1 MSNRIA
7 VEFVR
12 DILTKNPGANNFGAI
27 YDAMTR
33 AACTR
38 SFRNLGYTELSM
50 AGISFSLLSFSRL
63 EGLIAEVQH
72 SMLAENTDLDIQ
84 LQ

>member
-1 MSNRIA
+1 MANRIA

-12 DILTKNPGANNFGAI
+12 DILSQNPGANNFGDI

-38 SFRNLGYTELSM
+38 SFRNLGHAELSM
-50 AGISFSLLSFSRL
+50 AGISFSLLSFSHL
-63 EGLIAEVQH
+63 EHLIAEVQRT
-72 SMLAENTDLDIQ
+72 MLSEGTDLETPIQ
-84 LQ
+84 

>member
-1 MSNRIA
+1 MSNKIA

-12 DILTKNPGANNFGAI
+12 DILTQNPGVNNFGAI

-38 SFRNLGYTELSM
+38 SFRNLGYAELSM

-63 EGLIAEVQH
+63 ERLIDEVQN
-72 SMLAENTDLDIQ
+72 SMTSDCPDFDNQ
-84 LQ
+84 MQ